1 MSTSKC
7 PYCGTEHSEGTCF
20 DACPHCQA
28 PHQPSWARFCNS
40 CGAELKPTSQL
51 PVESVIATKRCP
63 QCHTA
68 GLPESAAFCSVCGYD
83 FNARKESPRIVI
95 TCVRKEVVKS
105 YNSRPTPPRINY
117 GKGWDFELREG
128 VNILRLSQYYWL
140 TANALSF
147 YSGDVL
153 SISEICIKNACLRN
167 KLCFHVGATSLDV
180 HNIDTSD
187 WDRLSGCFS
196 GCSKLESL
204 DLSSFKTC
212 NLRRLDWCFCDCYK
226 LKMLDISGWS
236 LSNIVDYHC
245 MFSHC
250 KSLRTIIM
258 RGCNDYTVDLVE
270 TALEDACLYNVEII
284 R

>member
-1 MSTSKC
+1 M
-7 PYCGTEHSEGTCF
+7 
-20 DACPHCQA
+20 
-28 PHQPSWARFCNS
+28 
-40 CGAELKPTSQL
+40 
-51 PVESVIATKRCP
+51 
-63 QCHTA
+63 
-68 GLPESAAFCSVCGYD
+68 
-83 FNARKESPRIVI
+83 I

-153 SISEICIKNACLRN
+153 SISEICVKNACLRN
-167 KLCFHVGATSLDV
+167 KLCFHVGVASLDV

-187 WDRLSGCFS
+187 WDSLIGCFL

-212 NLRRLDWCFCDCYK
+212 NLRRP
-226 LKMLDISGWS
+226 
-236 LSNIVDYHC
+236 
-245 MFSHC
+245 
-250 KSLRTIIM
+250 
-258 RGCNDYTVDLVE
+258 
-270 TALEDACLYNVEII
+270 
-284 R
+284 